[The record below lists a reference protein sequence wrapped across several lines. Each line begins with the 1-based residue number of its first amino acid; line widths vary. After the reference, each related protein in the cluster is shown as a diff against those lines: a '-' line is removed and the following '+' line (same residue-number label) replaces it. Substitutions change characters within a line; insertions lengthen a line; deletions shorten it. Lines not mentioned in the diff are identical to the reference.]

1 MEVHELLKFDYDMF
15 LRIITAVLLGFA
27 IGLERELTNKYAGL
41 RTHLLVCLGSDLFT
55 ILSIYAFPMAV
66 ESLNPQGY
74 GDPARIAA
82 QILTGIGFIGGGT
95 VLRHGESVSG
105 LTTAATLWVAASIGM
120 ACGAG
125 LTYIALISTVFTVG
139 VLILIR
145 SFEKNVL
152 VHSTKNLKKLNV
164 IISCDNDISDEIHTY
179 ILDNF
184 DYINEIT
191 KEVDTENSSATN
203 IMAKIEVYNKKQVQ
217 NLYENFGDKSG
228 INSITIDRKSTRLNS
243 SHQIISY

>member
-1 MEVHELLKFDYDMF
+1 MLENFDLHFHLMIFIRLF
-15 LRIITAVLLGFA
+15 LSVIFGFA
-27 IGLERELTNKYAGL
+27 LGLERELTNKHAGL
-41 RTHLLVCLGSDLFT
+41 RTNILVCLGSAVFT
-55 ILSIYAFPMAV
+55 ILSIYAFPTAV
-66 ESLNPQGY
+66 DGIHPQAF

-95 VLRHGESVSG
+95 VLRHGESVYG

-125 LTYIALISTVFTVG
+125 LTYIALIATLFTVG

-164 IISCDNDISDEIHTY
+164 IISCDNDMSDEIHTY

-184 DYINEIT
+184 DYIHEIT
-191 KEVDTENSSATN
+191 KELDTTNSSATN
-203 IMAKIEVYNKKQVQ
+203 ILAKIGVFNKKQVQ
-217 NLYENFGDKSG
+217 NLYEKFGDKSG
-228 INSITIDRKSTRLNS
+228 INSITIQENDD
-243 SHQIISY
+243 